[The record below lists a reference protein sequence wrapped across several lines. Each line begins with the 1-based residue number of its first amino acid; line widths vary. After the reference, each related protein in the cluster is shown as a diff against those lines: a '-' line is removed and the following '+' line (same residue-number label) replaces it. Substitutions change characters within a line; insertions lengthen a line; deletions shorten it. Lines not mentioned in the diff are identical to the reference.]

1 MRVRISLLV
10 LALTCIA
17 AQALAATEQTEKRGL
32 PGGELKILGK
42 QGVAGTCPLKH
53 TDVKA
58 DVAGF
63 VARVTVKQSFQ
74 NPSKDKIEAV
84 YVFPLP
90 DDSAVDRMVMTVGD
104 RKIVGQVKK
113 REEARKIYDNAVA
126 AGQVASL
133 LDQERPNVFT
143 QSVANIEP
151 GAAVDIEIAYTQ
163 TLKYEDGLFEFS
175 FPMVVGPRYMPG
187 QPSGSIGTGT
197 APDTNQ
203 VPDASRVS
211 PPVTPQGTRAGH
223 DISFSMH
230 IDAGME
236 IHSWDS
242 ATHAIE
248 VKVTKSGSPR
258 GVGAGAQTV
267 PYAMDVTL
275 KNQES
280 IPNKDFVFRYGTA
293 GAEVQDALLTH
304 KDERGSFFTL
314 ILQPPKKVLRK
325 DVVGRELIFVLDTS
339 GSMQGFPI

>member
-175 FPMVVGPRYMPG
+175 FPMVVGPRYVPG
-187 QPSGSIGTGT
+187 APSGSIGTGT
-197 APDTNQ
+197 VPDTNQ

-223 DISFSMH
+223 DISLSMH

-242 ATHAIE
+242 PTHAVD
-248 VKVTKSGSPR
+248 VKVTNVPSVP
-258 GVGAGAQTV
+258 AGLQADAKNIQRPQV
-267 PYAMDVTL
+267 LDVSL

-293 GAEVQDALLTH
+293 GAQVQDALLTH

-314 ILQPPKKVLRK
+314 ILQPPKKV
-325 DVVGRELIFVLDTS
+325 
-339 GSMQGFPI
+339 